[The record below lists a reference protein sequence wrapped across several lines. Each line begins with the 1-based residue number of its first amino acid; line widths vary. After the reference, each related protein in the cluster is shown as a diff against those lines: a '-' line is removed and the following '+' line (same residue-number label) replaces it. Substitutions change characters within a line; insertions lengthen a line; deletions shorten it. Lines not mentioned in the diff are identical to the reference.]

1 MKIDIEG
8 GEETAPLP
16 FLETAPEE
24 LQPRLLIIEDNPE
37 GWSGGLMAA
46 LETRGWAKKG
56 LSTNNL
62 ILEPPGGN

>member
-1 MKIDIEG
+1 
-8 GEETAPLP
+8 
-16 FLETAPEE
+16 LETAPEE

-46 LETRGWAKKG
+46 LEARGWAKKS

-62 ILEPPGGN
+62 ILEPRGGH